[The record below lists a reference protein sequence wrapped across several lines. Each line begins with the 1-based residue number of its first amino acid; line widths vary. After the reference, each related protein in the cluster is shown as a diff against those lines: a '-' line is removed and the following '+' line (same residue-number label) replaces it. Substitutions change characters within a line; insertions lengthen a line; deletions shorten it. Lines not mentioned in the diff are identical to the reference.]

1 MMPNPTGHSSKVT
14 LDLLVNGAKIGLS
27 QVCPD
32 ELFLE
37 SACEPIPPMEG
48 QILIGID
55 GVTKIMDVFLPHGI
69 TGRRISYY

>member
-14 LDLLVNGAKIGLS
+14 LDLFVNGSKIGLS

-37 SACEPIPPMEG
+37 VACDPLPPMDA
-48 QILIGID
+48 QIQIGID
-55 GVTKIMDVFLPHGI
+55 GVTKIMEVFLPHGI